1 MTLFS
6 SGNSAL
12 KQHDRSGRWQ
22 FSAATGSSVERL
34 TMSEH
39 SYRLVEVV
47 GSSPDGIDQ
56 AIKNAIED
64 TSKTVRNIH
73 WFEVVETRGHVEEG
87 KIKHFQVTLK
97 IGFTLDDR

>member
-1 MTLFS
+1 
-6 SGNSAL
+6 
-12 KQHDRSGRWQ
+12 
-22 FSAATGSSVERL
+22 
-34 TMSEH
+34 MSEH

-64 TSKTVRNIH
+64 AAKTLRNIH
-73 WFEVVETRGHVEEG
+73 WFQVVETRGHVENG
-87 KIKHFQVTLK
+87 AVKHFQVTVK